1 MEKFMLSAFSD
12 EYCKDFEGQLRALNE
27 LGFTHTEPRGLDGI
41 NVGQLTRE
49 QALHYKSLLDQYGI
63 KVQSIGSPLG
73 KMRLDAD
80 FEEHMAMA
88 ERVFEVAEIFGAK
101 YVRMFSFYAPEGETM
116 GPQYKDQ
123 IVSYLGRMIEAAKA
137 HGLVLCH
144 ENEGRVYGESPES
157 CLELLEHF
165 GGELRCVFDMGNFVL
180 GGYDPVAAYDMLL
193 PYIEYFHIKDAL
205 KSGAVVPPGKGE
217 AHIQE
222 LLSRHAKS
230 TDHPITVSL
239 EPHLMVFAG
248 LKDLTNAAFTNPYQ
262 YESHEAAFTDA
273 ANKLKEMLTAI

>member
-1 MEKFMLSAFSD
+1 
-12 EYCKDFEGQLRALNE
+12 
-27 LGFTHTEPRGLDGI
+27 
-41 NVGQLTRE
+41 
-49 QALHYKSLLDQYGI
+49 
-63 KVQSIGSPLG
+63 
-73 KMRLDAD
+73 MRLDAD

-230 TDHPITVSL
+230 VDHPITVSL

-273 ANKLKEMLTAI
+273 ANKLKEMLAAI